1 MCVSLLSWQKRTCA
15 ALAYPIVQRPD
26 RCRCILSRWP
36 RLLLENALH
45 HTRADAE
52 LPADLDAVTAGLQ
65 KVIDPGDVAT
75 VLGFDSHL
83 AVGVVYFFSR
93 SSKIS
98 IFNFLRS

>member
-1 MCVSLLSWQKRTCA
+1 
-15 ALAYPIVQRPD
+15 
-26 RCRCILSRWP
+26 
-36 RLLLENALH
+36 LLENPLH
-45 HTRADAE
+45 HTGADAKS
-52 LPADLDAVTAGLQ
+52 PADLEDAVTAGLQ

-83 AVGVVYFFSR
+83 AVGAVYFFAR

>member
-1 MCVSLLSWQKRTCA
+1 MFRFF
-15 ALAYPIVQRPD
+15 R
-26 RCRCILSRWP
+26 ILSRWL
-36 RLLLENALH
+36 RLLLENPLH
-45 HTRADAE
+45 HAGANAE
-52 LPADLDAVTAGLQ
+52 LPADLEDAVTAGLQ

-83 AVGVVYFFSR
+83 AVGAVYFFAR

>member
-1 MCVSLLSWQKRTCA
+1 MDAITAQTTG
-15 ALAYPIVQRPD
+15 AYP
-26 RCRCILSRWP
+26 
-36 RLLLENALH
+36 
-45 HTRADAE
+45 RADLLRCLRHRE
-52 LPADLDAVTAGLQ
+52 PRDAVTAGLQ

-83 AVGVVYFFSR
+83 AVGAVYFFAR